1 MTQAID
7 WEAQIEEIR
16 SKATAAARHSERTVS
31 GVAQSLSEISAQ
43 ARAINKLDKG
53 HQEIIDRLGSLELA
67 LKERPVSLDA
77 TVSQRANG
85 FPTAVIGGLIGILFG
100 AVLSGVFFWN

>member
-1 MTQAID
+1 MTQTID

-43 ARAINKLDKG
+43 ARAITKLDKG

-67 LKERPVSLDA
+67 LRERPAS
-77 TVSQRANG
+77 SEHMINQRASG
-85 FPTAVIGGLIGILFG
+85 LPAAVIGGLIGILFG